1 MASVYTN
8 DLRLEEIGTGEQS
21 GTWGDTT
28 NTNLELIA
36 EGFSYGA
43 EAIANASTHTITLA
57 DGTSD
62 EARSLFLKC
71 TGGGQACTVTLAP
84 NTISK
89 VWIVENATSA
99 TLTFTQ
105 GSGANV
111 AVAAG
116 KVKAIATD
124 GGGSGAIVYDL
135 FTDLSLA
142 GSTSSAT
149 SIQTPLIEFTDGDDA
164 ITIADGGGVTMAN
177 GITSTAA
184 ANTFGATSFND
195 ADITNVGSIQLD
207 SIAGDGDTNT
217 SITFSGSDVITVAT
231 GGTTAMTI
239 DASQNV
245 TIAGDLTITGDDLV
259 MGTNTAGHLL
269 IADGTNFNPTGVG
282 DLSEISTVAN
292 DDVLLAVDTSG
303 GGLKKVTRSTLVAG
317 LATSSGISNIVEDT
331 SPQLGANLDTNSHNI
346 LIDDAHFIGD
356 ENGNEQIIFQTT
368 SSAVNQFDVTNAAT
382 GSPPK
387 ISATGGDSNID
398 FDLEAKGTGH
408 VTVRG
413 NSNSGA
419 IQFNCEANTHGQ
431 IVIAQPHSA
440 GVTNTLTLPA
450 GSSSTLVSLVSTDT
464 LTNKTLTEPK
474 FADGGFIADANGAE
488 MLVFQTV
495 SSAANA
501 VEITNAAASGAVVIG
516 AMGSDSNVDI
526 DITPKGTGEINI
538 AAGNLNYASTAIT
551 STGAELNL
559 VDGSSAGTIVNSKAV
574 IYGSSG
580 EVNATTLQIGG
591 TSITTT
597 AAEINLIDGGTSRG
611 TTALAD
617 GDGILVND
625 AGTMR
630 MTTVETVR
638 TYMSANSA
646 TTGKAI
652 AMALVFG

>member
-1 MASVYTN
+1 
-8 DLRLEEIGTGEQS
+8 
-21 GTWGDTT
+21 
-28 NTNLELIA
+28 
-36 EGFSYGA
+36 
-43 EAIANASTHTITLA
+43 
-57 DGTSD
+57 
-62 EARSLFLKC
+62 
-71 TGGGQACTVTLAP
+71 
-84 NTISK
+84 
-89 VWIVENATSA
+89 
-99 TLTFTQ
+99 
-105 GSGANV
+105 
-111 AVAAG
+111 
-116 KVKAIATD
+116 
-124 GGGSGAIVYDL
+124 
-135 FTDLSLA
+135 
-142 GSTSSAT
+142 
-149 SIQTPLIEFTDGDDA
+149 
-164 ITIADGGGVTMAN
+164 
-177 GITSTAA
+177 
-184 ANTFGATSFND
+184 
-195 ADITNVGSIQLD
+195 
-207 SIAGDGDTNT
+207 
-217 SITFSGSDVITVAT
+217 
-231 GGTTAMTI
+231 
-239 DASQNV
+239 
-245 TIAGDLTITGDDLV
+245 

>member
-1 MASVYTN
+1 M
-8 DLRLEEIGTGEQS
+8 
-21 GTWGDTT
+21 
-28 NTNLELIA
+28 
-36 EGFSYGA
+36 
-43 EAIANASTHTITLA
+43 
-57 DGTSD
+57 
-62 EARSLFLKC
+62 
-71 TGGGQACTVTLAP
+71 
-84 NTISK
+84 
-89 VWIVENATSA
+89 
-99 TLTFTQ
+99 
-105 GSGANV
+105 

-580 EVNATTLQIGG
+580 EVNATTLQIDG